1 MAWRQLLHLI
11 TNRRTYHAPHQ
22 GGIRDTQA
30 SPPSWGWQG
39 CGPHPAAPAP
49 MRVTTSGVKCG
60 CPQHKGVQHSGWP
73 ELHERRKQSS
83 VHWDAHRI
91 AGSKGIC
98 KIADVPKGKKKKRR
112 GAHARVSKPWVAKA
126 DGPSLHLLAQLH
138 HIRVVGQARLE
149 VLQLLALLLLDLQGD
164 LAAAVQELGD
174 LLEVLRGAAA
184 GGHRRR
190 ADAHAARRQRGG
202 VAVHGVAIQRDG
214 RELAD
219 LLQLRAREP
228 MGPQVPEHQV
238 VVSAVAGE
246 LVALGL
252 QRLGQGVSVGHHR
265 LGVLLELGRGHLQEL
280 RGQATDL
287 VVVRAALEAGEDRH
301 VDALLDVRHLVT
313 VLEEDHPSPRAAQ
326 GLVRGRGDHI
336 AMREGRGVHAC
347 GDQAGDVRNV
357 RHEQRA
363 HLICDRAELGEVH
376 DARVGGGTAQDHG
389 RTEHQ
394 RRLPELLEVNEAG
407 LRVHLVRQGLE
418 VDRGRRDLL
427 LGCVVAMREV
437 APAGQVQA
445 HDTRVWWQQASV
457 DGEVCRAAGIWL
469 YVDSPLLLVDAER
482 VQSPLLAQVLHL
494 VDDLIAAIIACSRLT
509 LGILVGQG

>member
-1 MAWRQLLHLI
+1 M
-11 TNRRTYHAPHQ
+11 HQ
-22 GGIRDTQA
+22 KGEKKA
-30 SPPSWGWQG
+30 AG
-39 CGPHPAAPAP
+39 CT
-49 MRVTTSGVKCG
+49 R
-60 CPQHKGVQHSGWP
+60 
-73 ELHERRKQSS
+73 
-83 VHWDAHRI
+83 
-91 AGSKGIC
+91 
-98 KIADVPKGKKKKRR
+98 
-112 GAHARVSKPWVAKA
+112 ARLSKPWVAKA

-202 VAVHGVAIQRDG
+202 VAVHGVAVQRDG

-336 AMREGRGVHAC
+336 AVREGRGVHAG

-427 LGCVVAMREV
+427 LGCVVAVREV
-437 APAGQVQA
+437 ATARQVQA
-445 HDTRVWWQQASV
+445 HDTRVRRQQSRV
-457 DGEVCRAAGIWL
+457 HREVGGAARVGL
-469 YVDSPLLLVDAER
+469 HVHTPLLLVQPEGLQGT
-482 VQSPLLAQVLHL
+482 VLAQILDL
-494 VDDLIAAIIACSRLT
+494 VDDLVATVVARPRLALGVLVRQRRAQTLHHRPRGEVLRGNELDRAHLPSLLVLDQAGHHRICLLQRPVARELRAGARHDPCS
-509 LGILVGQG
+509 